1 MQKQLQLLA
10 INQRNNNN
18 NNENSQ
24 IDALFLLMLPVNVN
38 LHKRAWQLPRKSHA
52 TASQQLQIRR
62 HFQPDAF
69 KCQRRE
75 KRKRGGGRE
84 GGCRAGHVSLP
95 GHGHH

>member
-18 NNENSQ
+18 ENSQ
-24 IDALFLLMLPVNVN
+24 IDALFLLLLPVNVN
-38 LHKRAWQLPRKSHA
+38 LHKRAGQLPRKSHA

-69 KCQRRE
+69 KWQQRE
-75 KRKRGGGRE
+75 KRKRGGG
-84 GGCRAGHVSLP
+84 GM
-95 GHGHH
+95 